1 MDLCENPKQ
10 TETEQPPLKTAWQV
24 QHLLNR
30 LFWGRFLFF
39 STLFTEQFLDLSL
52 KPFERQSA

>member
-1 MDLCENPKQ
+1 MGLCENRKH

-24 QHLLNR
+24 QHLSNR
-30 LFWGRFLFF
+30 LFWRHFLFF